1 MFGMLLPCAICCHIT
16 ALHLRNRSNLS
27 LRAQP
32 SRESLIEV
40 NGVPGPSLS
49 SSDVE
54 LNGSSGQSATQPTKS
69 ADFTAQ
75 RRWPRYCVGMT
86 VQVRVTTQG
95 PTRVVTWK
103 GHGTDISCGGLAV
116 TVDSNLPLGSQVGVE
131 FTLPYSDQLM
141 TFRCFVRNRDG
152 NRYGVEFITE
162 NDEDYR
168 HAAELQA
175 ELAAMKT
182 S

>member
-1 MFGMLLPCAICCHIT
+1 M
-16 ALHLRNRSNLS
+16 
-27 LRAQP
+27 
-32 SRESLIEV
+32 
-40 NGVPGPSLS
+40 PGPSFS
-49 SSDVE
+49 SPEVE
-54 LNGSSGQSATQPTKS
+54 LNGSSGQGAAQRTEN
-69 ADFTAQ
+69 ADFVAQ

-86 VQVRVTTQG
+86 VQVQVTTQG

-103 GHGTDISCGGLAV
+103 GHGTDISAGGLAV
-116 TVDSNLPLGSQVGVE
+116 TVGSNLPVGSQVGVE
-131 FTLPYSDQLM
+131 FTLPCSAQPM

-175 ELAAMKT
+175 LLATMKT